1 MVDKRYRKNLTW
13 KLHPSASTEPN
24 HHFEGLL
31 YQLFHK
37 SVDPTEKA
45 NIFNFWIY
53 WARIQSLPSGPF
65 AKCYHI
71 CTLAHIIILQIKKKE
86 VRLSFHENWPENY
99 KSSTLK
105 WLLLQFSAVWHKNEA
120 IWGHSYLVG
129 WYALEPICLF
139 KCRKLAIAGS
149 FSYTDVVT
157 EYRACT
163 WDSVGHPILSNYF
176 FTKNKLRQYFL
187 F

>member
-1 MVDKRYRKNLTW
+1 MLPLNPTIILKDCFISFSIKVWILQRKQIFSFFGFIEQEFSVCLTICQMLSHMHVGTYNYIADKEERSQTKLPQKLTW
-13 KLHPSASTEPN
+13 E
-24 HHFEGLL
+24 
-31 YQLFHK
+31 
-37 SVDPTEKA
+37 
-45 NIFNFWIY
+45 
-53 WARIQSLPSGPF
+53 
-65 AKCYHI
+65 
-71 CTLAHIIILQIKKKE
+71 LQI
-86 VRLSFHENWPENY
+86 LNF
-99 KSSTLK
+99 K
-105 WLLLQFSAVWHKNEA
+105 WLLLQFSAVWHKNEV

>member
-1 MVDKRYRKNLTW
+1 MLPLNPTIILKDCFISFSIKVWILQRKQIFSIFGFIEQEFSVCLT
-13 KLHPSASTEPN
+13 
-24 HHFEGLL
+24 
-31 YQLFHK
+31 
-37 SVDPTEKA
+37 
-45 NIFNFWIY
+45 I
-53 WARIQSLPSGPF
+53 
-65 AKCYHI
+65 CHI
-71 CTLAHIIILQIKKKE
+71 CMLAHIIILQIKKKE

-105 WLLLQFSAVWHKNEA
+105 WLLLQFSAVWHKNEV